1 MTTIIAFI
9 FIFSVIV
16 IVHEFGHYYFAK
28 KAGILVREF
37 SIGMGPKIFHF
48 EAEETTYTV
57 RMLPIGGYVRMAGL
71 EEMSDTLAK
80 GMQVVI
86 EQNEEGVVDTIS
98 LENESQNFSGLPLEV
113 WAADLEKDMFIEGIP
128 YGSEDKV
135 RYQVSK
141 TANIIESDGTI
152 VKVAPIERQFQS
164 ANIWQRLIVNFAGPM
179 NNFILGIIAFII
191 LAFMQGGVWSNT
203 AELGVIQADSAAQ
216 VAGLEEGDQIVA
228 IDGQD
233 VETFDDMQAIVQTNP
248 DQSLT
253 FTINRDG
260 QEQDIDVTPKATEVT
275 SGETVGIIG
284 AQRVQDT
291 SFMAKITYGFTSTWT
306 MITGI
311 FSIIGGMFKTGFDIN
326 NFGGPVYMYQTTS
339 QVVSFG
345 LAGIISWLASL
356 SINLGIVNLLPVPA
370 LDGGKIVLNF
380 IELVRGK
387 PLQAKTEGIINVVGA
402 VLVIVLMIAVTWN
415 DIMRMFG

>member
-71 EEMSDTLAK
+71 EEMSDTLTK

-86 EQNEEGVVDTIS
+86 EENEEGVVDTIS

-113 WAADLEKDMFIEGIP
+113 WAADLEKDMFVEGIP

-179 NNFILGIIAFII
+179 NNFILGILAFII

-260 QEQDIDVTPKATEVT
+260 QEQDIDVTPKSTEVT
-275 SGETVGIIG
+275 SGETVGMIG

-387 PLQAKTEGIINVVGA
+387 PLQAKTEGIINIVGA

>member
-71 EEMSDTLAK
+71 EEMSDTLTK
-80 GMQVVI
+80 GMQVVV

-98 LENESQNFSGLPLEV
+98 LENDSQNFSGLPLEV
-113 WAADLEKDMFIEGIP
+113 WAVDLEKDMFIEGIP
-128 YGSEDKV
+128 YGGEDKV

-141 TANIIESDGTI
+141 TANIIESDGTL

-179 NNFILGIIAFII
+179 NNFILGILAFII

-260 QEQDIDVTPKATEVT
+260 QEQDIDVTPKVTEVT
-275 SGETVGIIG
+275 SGETVGMIG
-284 AQRVQDT
+284 VQRVQDT
-291 SFMAKITYGFTSTWT
+291 SFMAKITYGFTSTWA

-311 FSIIGGMFKTGFDIN
+311 FSIIAGMFKTGFDIN

-345 LAGIISWLASL
+345 LAGIISWLAAL

>member
-48 EAEETTYTV
+48 EAEETTYTL

-71 EEMSDTLAK
+71 EEMSDTLTK

-86 EQNEEGVVDTIS
+86 EQGEDDIVDTIS
-98 LENESQNFSGLPLEV
+98 LENEGQNFAGLPLEV
-113 WAADLEKDMFIEGIP
+113 WAADLEEDMFIEGIP
-128 YGSEDKV
+128 YGSEEKV

-141 TANIIESDGTI
+141 TANIVESDGTI

-179 NNFILGIIAFII
+179 NNFILGVLAFIL
-191 LAFMQGGVWSNT
+191 LAFMQGGVWSNE
-203 AELGVIQADSAAQ
+203 AEIGVVQADSAAQ
-216 VAGLEEGDQIVA
+216 AAGLEAGDQIVS
-228 IDGQD
+228 IDDQA
-233 VETFDDMQAIVQTNP
+233 VESFDDMQAIIQSNP

-260 QEQDIDVTPKATEVT
+260 QDQEVSVTPQATET
-275 SGETVGIIG
+275 ESGETVGVIG
-284 AQRVQDT
+284 AQRAQDT
-291 SFMAKITYGFTSTWT
+291 SFMAKITFGFTSAWT

-311 FSIIGGMFKTGFDIN
+311 FSIIGSMFKTGFDIN

-345 LAGIISWLASL
+345 MTGIISWLASL

-370 LDGGKIVLNF
+370 LDGGKIVLNLV
-380 IELVRGK
+380 ELVRGK
-387 PLQAKTEGIINVVGA
+387 PLQAKTEGMINIVGA

>member
-71 EEMSDTLAK
+71 EEMSDTLTK
-80 GMQVVI
+80 GMQVVV

-98 LENESQNFSGLPLEV
+98 LENDSQNFSGLPLEV
-113 WAADLEKDMFIEGIP
+113 WGADLEKDMFIEGIP
-128 YGSEDKV
+128 YGGEDKV

-141 TANIIESDGTI
+141 TANIIESDGTL

-179 NNFILGIIAFII
+179 NNFILGILAFII

-260 QEQDIDVTPKATEVT
+260 QEQDIDVTPKATETT

-291 SFMAKITYGFTSTWT
+291 SFMAKITYGFSNTWT

-311 FSIIGGMFKTGFDIN
+311 FAIIAGMFKTGFDIN

-345 LAGIISWLASL
+345 LAGIISWLAAL

>member
-28 KAGILVREF
+28 RAGILVREF

-57 RMLPIGGYVRMAGL
+57 RILPIGGYVRMAGL
-71 EEMSDTLAK
+71 EEMSDTLTK

-86 EQNEEGVVDTIS
+86 EQDEDGVVNTVS
-98 LENESQNFSGLPLEV
+98 LENEGQNFSGLPLEV
-113 WAADLEKDMFIEGIP
+113 WAADLEEEMFIEGIP
-128 YGSEDKV
+128 YGGEDKV

-141 TANIIESDGTI
+141 TANIVESDGTI

-179 NNFILGIIAFII
+179 NNFILGILAFI
-191 LAFMQGGVWSNT
+191 LFAFMQGGVWSNV
-203 AELGVIQADSAAQ
+203 AEIGAVQEDSAAQ
-216 VAGLEEGDQIVA
+216 VAGLETGDQITA
-228 IDGQD
+228 IDGQN
-233 VETFDDMQAIVQTNP
+233 VETFDDMQAIVQSNP

-260 QEQDIDVTPKATEVT
+260 QEINLAVTPQATET
-275 SGETVGIIG
+275 ESGETVGLIG
-284 AQRVQDT
+284 AQRAQDT
-291 SFMAKITYGFTSTWT
+291 SFMAKITYGFTSTWA

-311 FSIIGGMFKTGFDIN
+311 FSVIASMFKTGFDIN

-345 LAGIISWLASL
+345 MAGIISWLASL

-380 IELVRGK
+380 VELIRGK
-387 PLQAKTEGIINVVGA
+387 PLQAKTEGMINIIGA
-402 VLVIVLMIAVTWN
+402 VLVIILMIAVTWN

>member
-37 SIGMGPKIFHF
+37 AIGMGPKIFHF
-48 EAEETTYTV
+48 EAEETTYTL

-71 EEMSDTLAK
+71 EEMSDTLTK

-86 EQNEEGVVDTIS
+86 EQGEDDIVDTIS
-98 LENESQNFSGLPLEV
+98 LENEGQNFAGLPLEV
-113 WAADLEKDMFIEGIP
+113 WAADLEEEMFIEGIP
-128 YGSEDKV
+128 YGSEEKV

-141 TANIIESDGTI
+141 TANIVESDGTI

-179 NNFILGIIAFII
+179 NNFILGVLAFIL
-191 LAFMQGGVWSNT
+191 LAFMQGGVWSNE
-203 AELGVIQADSAAQ
+203 AEIGVVQADSAAQ
-216 VAGLEEGDQIVA
+216 AAGLEAGDQIVS
-228 IDGQD
+228 IDDQA
-233 VETFDDMQAIVQTNP
+233 VESFDDMQAIIQSNP

-260 QEQDIDVTPKATEVT
+260 KDQEISVTPQATET
-275 SGETVGIIG
+275 ESGETVGVIG
-284 AQRVQDT
+284 AQRAQDT
-291 SFMAKITYGFTSTWT
+291 SFMAKITFGFTSAWT

-345 LAGIISWLASL
+345 MTGIISWLASL

-370 LDGGKIVLNF
+370 LDGGKIVLNLV
-380 IELVRGK
+380 ELVRGK
-387 PLQAKTEGIINVVGA
+387 PLQAKTEGMINIVGA

>member
-71 EEMSDTLAK
+71 EEMSDTLTK
-80 GMQVVI
+80 GMQVVV

-98 LENESQNFSGLPLEV
+98 LENDSQNFSGLPLEV
-113 WAADLEKDMFIEGIP
+113 WGADLEKDMFIEGIP
-128 YGSEDKV
+128 YGGEDKV

-141 TANIIESDGTI
+141 TANIIESDGTL

-179 NNFILGIIAFII
+179 NNFILGILAFII

-253 FTINRDG
+253 FTINRNG
-260 QEQDIDVTPKATEVT
+260 QEQDIDVTPKATETT

-291 SFMAKITYGFTSTWT
+291 SFMAKITYGFSNTWT

-311 FSIIGGMFKTGFDIN
+311 FAIIAGMFKTGFDIN

-345 LAGIISWLASL
+345 LAGIISWLAAL

>member
-71 EEMSDTLAK
+71 EEMSDTLTK
-80 GMQVVI
+80 GMQVVV

-98 LENESQNFSGLPLEV
+98 LENDSQNFSGLPLEV
-113 WAADLEKDMFIEGIP
+113 WGADLEKDMFIEGIP
-128 YGSEDKV
+128 YGGEDKV

-141 TANIIESDGTI
+141 TANIIESDGTL

-179 NNFILGIIAFII
+179 NNFILGILAFII

-260 QEQDIDVTPKATEVT
+260 QEQDIDVTPKVTEVT
-275 SGETVGIIG
+275 SGETVGMIG

-311 FSIIGGMFKTGFDIN
+311 FSIIAGMFKTGFDIN

-345 LAGIISWLASL
+345 LAGIISWLAAL

>member
-71 EEMSDTLAK
+71 EEMSDTLTK

-113 WAADLEKDMFIEGIP
+113 WAADLEKDMFVEGIP

-179 NNFILGIIAFII
+179 NNFILGILAFII

-275 SGETVGIIG
+275 SGETVGMIG

>member
-71 EEMSDTLAK
+71 EEMSDTLTK
-80 GMQVVI
+80 GMQVVV

-98 LENESQNFSGLPLEV
+98 LENDSQNFSGLPLEV
-113 WAADLEKDMFIEGIP
+113 WGADLEKDMFIEGIP
-128 YGSEDKV
+128 YGGEDKV

-141 TANIIESDGTI
+141 TANIIESDGTL

-179 NNFILGIIAFII
+179 NNFILGILAFII

-253 FTINRDG
+253 FTIYRDG
-260 QEQDIDVTPKATEVT
+260 QEQDIDVTPKATETT
-275 SGETVGIIG
+275 SGETVGMIG

-311 FSIIGGMFKTGFDIN
+311 FSIIAGMFKTGFDIN

-345 LAGIISWLASL
+345 LAGIISWLAAL

>member
-71 EEMSDTLAK
+71 EEMSDTLTK
-80 GMQVVI
+80 GMQVVV

-98 LENESQNFSGLPLEV
+98 LENDSQNFSGLPLEV
-113 WAADLEKDMFIEGIP
+113 WAVDLEKDMFIEGIP
-128 YGSEDKV
+128 YGGEDKV

-141 TANIIESDGTI
+141 TANIIESDGTL

-179 NNFILGIIAFII
+179 NNFILGILTFII

-260 QEQDIDVTPKATEVT
+260 QEQDIDVTPKVTEVT
-275 SGETVGIIG
+275 SGETVGMIG

-311 FSIIGGMFKTGFDIN
+311 FSIIAGMFKTGFDIN

-345 LAGIISWLASL
+345 LAGIISWLAAL

>member
-1 MTTIIAFI
+1 
-9 FIFSVIV
+9 
-16 IVHEFGHYYFAK
+16 
-28 KAGILVREF
+28 
-37 SIGMGPKIFHF
+37 MGPKIFHF
-48 EAEETTYTV
+48 EAEETTYTL

-71 EEMSDTLAK
+71 EEMSDTLTK

-86 EQNEEGVVDTIS
+86 EQGEDGIVDTIS
-98 LENESQNFSGLPLEV
+98 LENEGQNFAGLPLEV
-113 WAADLEKDMFIEGIP
+113 WAADLEEDMFIEGIP
-128 YGSEDKV
+128 YGSEEKV

-141 TANIIESDGTI
+141 TANIVESDGTI

-164 ANIWQRLIVNFAGPM
+164 ANIWQRLIVNLAGPM
-179 NNFILGIIAFII
+179 NNFILGVLAFIL
-191 LAFMQGGVWSNT
+191 LAFMQGGVWSNE
-203 AELGVIQADSAAQ
+203 AEIGAVQADSAAQ
-216 VAGLEEGDQIVA
+216 KAGLEAGDQVIA
-228 IDGQD
+228 IDGQMI
-233 VETFDDMQAIVQTNP
+233 ESFDDMQAIVQTNP

-253 FTINRDG
+253 FTITRDG
-260 QEQDIDVTPKATEVT
+260 QEQDISVTPQATET
-275 SGETVGIIG
+275 ESGETVGLIG
-284 AQRVQDT
+284 AQRAQDT
-291 SFMAKITYGFTSTWT
+291 SFMAKITFGFTSAWT

-311 FSIIGGMFKTGFDIN
+311 FSIIGSMFKTGFDIN

-345 LAGIISWLASL
+345 MTGVISWLASL

-370 LDGGKIVLNF
+370 LDGGKIVLNL

-387 PLQAKTEGIINVVGA
+387 PLQAKTEGMINIVGA

>member
-71 EEMSDTLAK
+71 EEMSDTLTK
-80 GMQVVI
+80 GMQVVV

-98 LENESQNFSGLPLEV
+98 LENDSQNFSGLPLEV
-113 WAADLEKDMFIEGIP
+113 WAVDLEKDMFIEGIP
-128 YGSEDKV
+128 YGGEDKV

-141 TANIIESDGTI
+141 TANIIESDGTL

-179 NNFILGIIAFII
+179 NNFILGILAFII

-260 QEQDIDVTPKATEVT
+260 QEQDIDVTPKVTEVT
-275 SGETVGIIG
+275 SGETVGMIG

-311 FSIIGGMFKTGFDIN
+311 FSIIAGMFKTGFDIN

-345 LAGIISWLASL
+345 LAGIISWLAAL

>member
-28 KAGILVREF
+28 RAGILVREF

-57 RMLPIGGYVRMAGL
+57 RILPIGGYVRMAGL
-71 EEMSDTLAK
+71 EEMSDTLTK

-86 EQNEEGVVDTIS
+86 EQDEDGVVNTVS
-98 LENESQNFSGLPLEV
+98 LENEGQNFSGLPLEV
-113 WAADLEKDMFIEGIP
+113 WAADLEEEMFIEGIP
-128 YGSEDKV
+128 YGGEDKV

-141 TANIIESDGTI
+141 TANIVESDGTI

-179 NNFILGIIAFII
+179 NNFILGILAFIL
-191 LAFMQGGVWSNT
+191 LAFMQGGVWSNV
-203 AELGVIQADSAAQ
+203 AEIGAVQEDSAAQ
-216 VAGLEEGDQIVA
+216 VAGLETGDQITA
-228 IDGQD
+228 IDGQN
-233 VETFDDMQAIVQTNP
+233 VETFDDMQAIVQSNP

-260 QEQDIDVTPKATEVT
+260 QEINLAVTPQATET
-275 SGETVGIIG
+275 ESGETVGLIG
-284 AQRVQDT
+284 AQRAQET
-291 SFMAKITYGFTSTWT
+291 SFMAKITYGFTSTWA

-311 FSIIGGMFKTGFDIN
+311 FSVIASMFKTGFDIN

-345 LAGIISWLASL
+345 MAGIISWLASL

-380 IELVRGK
+380 VELIRGK
-387 PLQAKTEGIINVVGA
+387 PLQAKTEGMINIIGA
-402 VLVIVLMIAVTWN
+402 VLVIILMIAVTWN

>member
-28 KAGILVREF
+28 KAGILVCEF

-48 EAEETTYTV
+48 EAEETTYTL

-71 EEMSDTLAK
+71 EEMSDTLTK

-86 EQNEEGVVDTIS
+86 EQGENDIVDTIS
-98 LENESQNFSGLPLEV
+98 LENEGQNFAGLPLEV
-113 WAADLEKDMFIEGIP
+113 WAADLEEDMFIEGIP
-128 YGSEDKV
+128 YGSEEKV

-141 TANIIESDGTI
+141 TANIVESDGTI

-179 NNFILGIIAFII
+179 NNFILGVLAFIL
-191 LAFMQGGVWSNT
+191 LAFMQGGVWSNE
-203 AELGVIQADSAAQ
+203 AEIGVVQADSAAQ
-216 VAGLEEGDQIVA
+216 AAGLEAGDQIVS
-228 IDGQD
+228 IDDQA
-233 VETFDDMQAIVQTNP
+233 VESFDDMQAIIQSNP

-260 QEQDIDVTPKATEVT
+260 QDQEISVTPQATET
-275 SGETVGIIG
+275 ESGETVGVIG
-284 AQRVQDT
+284 AQRAQDT
-291 SFMAKITYGFTSTWT
+291 SFMAKITFGFTSAWT

-345 LAGIISWLASL
+345 MTGIISWLASL

-370 LDGGKIVLNF
+370 LDGGKIVLNLV
-380 IELVRGK
+380 ELVRGK
-387 PLQAKTEGIINVVGA
+387 PLQAKTEGMINIVGA

>member
-71 EEMSDTLAK
+71 EEMSDTLTK

-86 EQNEEGVVDTIS
+86 EQNEEGVVDIIS

-113 WAADLEKDMFIEGIP
+113 WAADLEKDMFVEGIP
-128 YGSEDKV
+128 YGFEDKV

-179 NNFILGIIAFII
+179 NNFILGILAFII

-275 SGETVGIIG
+275 SGETVGMIG

>member
-16 IVHEFGHYYFAK
+16 IVHEFGHYYCAK

-37 SIGMGPKIFHF
+37 SIGMGPKIFYF
-48 EAEETTYTV
+48 EAEETTYTL

-71 EEMSDTLAK
+71 EEMSDTLTK

-86 EQNEEGVVDTIS
+86 EQGEDDIVDTIS
-98 LENESQNFSGLPLEV
+98 LENEGQNFAGLPLEV
-113 WAADLEKDMFIEGIP
+113 WAADLEEDMFIEGIP
-128 YGSEDKV
+128 YGSEEKV

-141 TANIIESDGTI
+141 TANIVESDGTI

-179 NNFILGIIAFII
+179 NNFILGVLAFIL
-191 LAFMQGGVWSNT
+191 LAFMQGGVWSNE
-203 AELGVIQADSAAQ
+203 AEIGVVQADSAAQ
-216 VAGLEEGDQIVA
+216 AAGLEAGDQIVS
-228 IDGQD
+228 IDDQA
-233 VETFDDMQAIVQTNP
+233 VESFDDMQAIIQSNP

-260 QEQDIDVTPKATEVT
+260 QDQEISVTPQATET
-275 SGETVGIIG
+275 ESGETVGVIG
-284 AQRVQDT
+284 AQRAQDT
-291 SFMAKITYGFTSTWT
+291 SFMAKLTFGFPSAWT
-306 MITGI
+306 MITGL
-311 FSIIGGMFKTGFDIN
+311 FSRIGGMFKSGVDIS

-345 LAGIISWLASL
+345 MTGIISWLASL

-370 LDGGKIVLNF
+370 LDGGKIVLNLV
-380 IELVRGK
+380 ELVRGK
-387 PLQAKTEGIINVVGA
+387 PLQAKTEGMINIVGA

>member
-37 SIGMGPKIFHF
+37 SIGMGPKFFHF
-48 EAEETTYTV
+48 EAEETTYTL

-71 EEMSDTLAK
+71 EEMSDTLTK
-80 GMQVVI
+80 GMQIVI
-86 EQNEEGVVDTIS
+86 EQGEDDIVDTIS
-98 LENESQNFSGLPLEV
+98 LENEGQNFAGLPLEV
-113 WAADLEKDMFIEGIP
+113 WAADLEEDMFIEGIP
-128 YGSEDKV
+128 YGSEEKV

-141 TANIIESDGTI
+141 TANIVESDGTI

-179 NNFILGIIAFII
+179 NNFILGVLAFIL
-191 LAFMQGGVWSNT
+191 LAFMQGGVWSNE
-203 AELGVIQADSAAQ
+203 AEIGVVQADSAAQ
-216 VAGLEEGDQIVA
+216 AAGLEAGDQIVS
-228 IDGQD
+228 IDDQA
-233 VETFDDMQAIVQTNP
+233 VESFDDMQAIIQSNP

-260 QEQDIDVTPKATEVT
+260 QDQEISVTPQATET
-275 SGETVGIIG
+275 ESGETVGVIG
-284 AQRVQDT
+284 AQRAQDT
-291 SFMAKITYGFTSTWT
+291 SFMAKITFGFTSTWT

-345 LAGIISWLASL
+345 MTGIISWLASL

-370 LDGGKIVLNF
+370 LDGGKIVLNLV
-380 IELVRGK
+380 ELVRGK
-387 PLQAKTEGIINVVGA
+387 PLQAKTEGMINIVGA

>member
-71 EEMSDTLAK
+71 EEMSDTLTK

-113 WAADLEKDMFIEGIP
+113 WAADLEKDMFVEGIP

-179 NNFILGIIAFII
+179 NNFILGILAFII

-233 VETFDDMQAIVQTNP
+233 VETFDDMQAIVKTNP

-275 SGETVGIIG
+275 SGETVGMIG

>member
-1 MTTIIAFI
+1 
-9 FIFSVIV
+9 
-16 IVHEFGHYYFAK
+16 
-28 KAGILVREF
+28 
-37 SIGMGPKIFHF
+37 MGPKIFHF
-48 EAEETTYTV
+48 EAEETTYTL

-71 EEMSDTLAK
+71 EEMSDTLTK

-86 EQNEEGVVDTIS
+86 EQGEDGIVDTIS
-98 LENESQNFSGLPLEV
+98 LENEGQNFAGLPLEV
-113 WAADLEKDMFIEGIP
+113 WAADLEEDMFIEGIP
-128 YGSEDKV
+128 YGSEEKV

-141 TANIIESDGTI
+141 TANIVESDGTI
-152 VKVAPIERQFQS
+152 IKVAPIERQFQS

-179 NNFILGIIAFII
+179 NNFILGVLAFIL
-191 LAFMQGGVWSNT
+191 LAFMQGGVWSNE
-203 AELGVIQADSAAQ
+203 AEIGAVQEDSAAQ
-216 VAGLEEGDQIVA
+216 AAGLEAGDQILS
-228 IDGQD
+228 IDDQP
-233 VETFDDMQAIVQTNP
+233 VESFDDMQAIVQSKP

-260 QEQDIDVTPKATEVT
+260 KEQEVPVTPQATET
-275 SGETVGIIG
+275 ESGETIGLIG
-284 AQRVQDT
+284 AQRAQDT
-291 SFMAKITYGFTSTWT
+291 SFMAKITFGFTSAWT
-306 MITGI
+306 MMTGI
-311 FSIIGGMFKTGFDIN
+311 FSILGSMFKTGFDIN

-345 LAGIISWLASL
+345 MTGVISWLASL

-370 LDGGKIVLNF
+370 LDGGKIVLNL

-387 PLQAKTEGIINVVGA
+387 PLQAKTEGMINIVGA